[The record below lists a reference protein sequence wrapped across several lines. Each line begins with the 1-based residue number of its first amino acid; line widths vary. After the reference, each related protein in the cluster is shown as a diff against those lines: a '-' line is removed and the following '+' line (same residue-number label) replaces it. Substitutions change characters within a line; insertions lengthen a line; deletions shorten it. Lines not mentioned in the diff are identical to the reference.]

1 VLRRLLWLLWVLT
14 RLIPAFALCLVTAG
28 SGCALG
34 RSDRSDSV
42 ERWTGTISGRY
53 AGFGCVPERPR
64 LTGTFEIDVAS
75 DMTVSGA
82 GSIRHEPYVCSYPG
96 TGTPVTIARSTRPFR
111 ITGRKIRNALSVH
124 VLGLTLTMPIHGS
137 VARGRLVSGSST
149 IGAKSQGL
157 AYPATTSWVAECRAC

>member
-1 VLRRLLWLLWVLT
+1 VLRRLLRLVWLT
-14 RLIPAFALCLVTAG
+14 RVVPAFALCLVTAG
-28 SGCALG
+28 SGCGLG
-34 RSDRSDSV
+34 RSDGSESV

-64 LTGTFEIDVAS
+64 LTGTFQIKVAS
-75 DMTVSGA
+75 NMTLSGA
-82 GSIRHEPYVCSYPG
+82 GSIRHESYVCSYPG
-96 TGTPVTIARSTRPFR
+96 TGTPVTIARSTRRFT
-111 ITGRKIRNALSVH
+111 ITGRQVGDTLSVH
-124 VLGLTLTMPIHGS
+124 VLGSKLTMPIHGT